1 MDLMP
6 TFLSV
11 AEAEYPGVYNGE
23 AIVSL
28 QGKSLMPLL
37 IDESAVNFEM
47 RELGWSAYGMD
58 AYRQGNWKVLRL
70 PEPYG
75 NGDWQLYN
83 LATDPGE
90 LHDLASEVPDRVESL
105 AIAWRGYAES
115 NGVIHPNAAT
125 AYAKPIVGR
134 KL

>member
-1 MDLMP
+1 
-6 TFLSV
+6 
-11 AEAEYPGVYNGE
+11 
-23 AIVSL
+23 
-28 QGKSLMPLL
+28 MPLL
-37 IDESAVNFEM
+37 IDESAVDFEM

-90 LHDLASEVPDRVESL
+90 LHDLASEFPDRVESL
-105 AIAWRGYAES
+105 AIAWGGYAES
-115 NGVIHPNAAT
+115 NGVIHPNCSNGICQT
-125 AYAKPIVGR
+125 NR
-134 KL
+134 WS

>member
-1 MDLMP
+1 MP

-58 AYRQGNWKVLRL
+58 AYRQGNWKGLRL

-90 LHDLASEVPDRVESL
+90 LHDLASEVP
-105 AIAWRGYAES
+105 
-115 NGVIHPNAAT
+115 
-125 AYAKPIVGR
+125 
-134 KL
+134 